1 MCMYEYR
8 YVCTCMYVY
17 IHVWKKGGG
26 GVCVRVS
33 LYVNGIIVRNS
44 RYEVIFVVLIVN
56 CNKSLISVL
65 F

>member
-1 MCMYEYR
+1 MSGR
-8 YVCTCMYVY
+8 R
-17 IHVWKKGGG
+17 GG